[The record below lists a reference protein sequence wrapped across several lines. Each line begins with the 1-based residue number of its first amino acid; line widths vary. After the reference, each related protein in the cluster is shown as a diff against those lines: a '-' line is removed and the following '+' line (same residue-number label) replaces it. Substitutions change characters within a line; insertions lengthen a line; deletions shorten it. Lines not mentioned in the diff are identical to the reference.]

1 MLDGFKTFIMRGN
14 VVDLAIGVV
23 IGAAFTSIVN
33 SLVTDII
40 TPLISAI
47 FNQPDFSRL
56 AITINGSSIMY
67 GRFLNAAITFL
78 IVAAVIYYF
87 VVLPIN
93 KLMKRAGRDPLIN
106 IDPNKDK
113 DK

>member
-33 SLVTDII
+33 SFVTDII
-40 TPLISAI
+40 TPIIAAI
-47 FNQPDFSRL
+47 FKQPDFASM
-56 AITINGSSIMY
+56 AFTINGSSIMF
-67 GRFLNAAITFL
+67 GNFLNAAITFL
-78 IVAAVIYYF
+78 IVAWVVYYF

-93 KLMKRAGRDPLIN
+93 KLMQRAGRDPLIN
-106 IDPNKDK
+106 IEQNKTDK
-113 DK
+113 

>member
-1 MLDGFKTFIMRGN
+1 MRGN

-40 TPLISAI
+40 MPIVAAI
-47 FNQPDFSRL
+47 MRQPDFSHL
-56 AITINGSSIMY
+56 AVTINGSNIMY
-67 GRFLNAAITFL
+67 GRFLSAALTFL
-78 IVAAVIYYF
+78 IVALVVYYF

-93 KLMKRAGRDPLIN
+93 KLMIRAGRRAALRVDSN
-106 IDPNKDK
+106 EKTEEQSYQERN
-113 DK
+113 